1 MVVQE
6 LYEILNEV
14 APKTLSDEYCKTFGA
29 YDNSGVLVNCGGE
42 VKGVVFT
49 LDLTDTVIQK
59 AKAQGANLIVTHH
72 PVIYGKISDVRLDTP
87 LGGRLIAC
95 IQAGISIISMHLNVD
110 CAVGGIDD
118 CLADGIFQAAGGL
131 SGAGMRRT
139 NICRYHVLSQGGY
152 GSVYEVPAVT
162 AKVLAEGFEKE
173 FSAKPRLVGDGEKL
187 IRKVASFCG
196 AGADDSS
203 IAFAIQNGVD
213 AVVTADWKHHLILA
227 CYQAQIAVFELSHY
241 ASEEYGFKKY
251 YEKMCKSISV
261 PCVFHRESAL
271 L

>member
-1 MVVQE
+1 MTLQE
-6 LYEILNEV
+6 LYEKLNEA
-14 APKTLSDEYCKTFGA
+14 APKALSDEYCKTFGA
-29 YDNSGVLVNCGGE
+29 YDNSGVLVNCGGDA
-42 VKGVVFT
+42 KGVLFT
-49 LDLTDTVIQK
+49 LDLTDAVIEK
-59 AKAQGANLIVTHH
+59 AKAQGANVIVTHH

-118 CLADGIFQAAGGL
+118 CLADGIFYAASNL
-131 SGAGMRRT
+131 MGAGINRV
-139 NICRYHVLSQGGY
+139 NICRYHTLSQGGY
-152 GSVYEVPAVT
+152 GSVYEVPEIT
-162 AKVLAEGFEKE
+162 AKALGENLEKV
-173 FSAKPRLVGDGEKL
+173 FLGDVRVVGDGGKV

-203 IAFAIQNGVD
+203 IGFAIQSGVD

-227 CYQAQIAVFELSHY
+227 CYQAGVTVFVMSHY

-251 YEKMCKSISV
+251 YEKMCKSICV
-261 PCVFHRESAL
+261 PCAFHREDAL